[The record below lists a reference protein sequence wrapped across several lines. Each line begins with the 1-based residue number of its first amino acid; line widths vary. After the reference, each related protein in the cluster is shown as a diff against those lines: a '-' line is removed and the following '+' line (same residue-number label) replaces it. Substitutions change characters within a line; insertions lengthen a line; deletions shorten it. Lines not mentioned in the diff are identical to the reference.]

1 MQRQAYRSSCEFFGG
16 GVRFRTNPRASLTSQ
31 NTKVTRVVTTVTRLD
46 TPKPHR
52 YHLRFRFQHG
62 TSPRVMFESLS
73 DKLKRTLKNLRG
85 EGVLTKEHVD
95 AALREIR
102 LALLEADVNYKVAKD
117 FIASVQ
123 QKAEGQQVWQ
133 ELKPSEQV
141 VKIVF
146 DELVELLGGQSS
158 RLVFTKQLPNTVMVV
173 GLQGSGKTTSTGKIA
188 RWLAKNQERKPLLL
202 SVDVYR
208 PAAREQLRVIAKAT
222 GQQIF
227 EYPESNDPLTLV
239 REAQK
244 HAQQT
249 GFDTLLIDT
258 AGRLHIDDELMEE
271 LVNIKNETHPVK
283 ILFVAD
289 AMTGQD
295 AVRSAE
301 ESHRR
306 IGITGVILTKMDGDA
321 RGGAALSIK
330 QVTGQPVKF
339 VGVGERY
346 DALEPFYPD
355 RVAQRI
361 LGMGDVLSLI
371 EEVQAKVDQE
381 EAEEQLKKLQKNEFT
396 LDDFRSQLRQV
407 KKLGSFS
414 KIMKLLPDQLLGGM
428 GMPQLNDEQSAMME
442 KELKRTE
449 AIIDS
454 MTWAERNDH
463 RILNANRRRR
473 IARGSGTN
481 VTAVNQ
487 LIKQYVEMRQM
498 MRQLSSS
505 GLFGGGGLKS
515 KMLRKMTGMPDMAG
529 FSGDD
534 GELPQLPTGPMGA
547 SPSRRSK
554 KKQHK
559 RKRKKRK

>member
-1 MQRQAYRSSCEFFGG
+1 
-16 GVRFRTNPRASLTSQ
+16 
-31 NTKVTRVVTTVTRLD
+31 
-46 TPKPHR
+46 
-52 YHLRFRFQHG
+52 
-62 TSPRVMFESLS
+62 MFESLS

-117 FIASVQ
+117 FIASVKE
-123 QKAEGQQVWQ
+123 KAEGQQVWL

-158 RLVFTKQLPNTVMVV
+158 RLVFTKTSPNVVMIV

-188 RWLAKNQERKPLLL
+188 RWLAQNQQRKPLLL
-202 SVDVYR
+202 STDVYR

-222 GQQIF
+222 GQSIF
-227 EYPESNDPLTLV
+227 EKPETNDPLEL
-239 REAQK
+239 AS
-244 HAQQT
+244 AALQQARDL
-249 GFDTLLIDT
+249 GYDTLLIDT

-271 LVNIKNETHPVK
+271 LVSIKSETHPVE

-295 AVRSAE
+295 AVRSADE
-301 ESHRR
+301 FHKR
-306 IGITGVILTKMDGDA
+306 IGITGVVLTKMDGDA

-330 QVTGQPVKF
+330 QVISQPVKF
-339 VGVGERY
+339 VGVGEKY

-371 EEVQAKVDQE
+371 EEVQDKVDQN
-381 EAEEQLKKLQKNEFT
+381 EAEAQLKKLQRNQFT

-414 KIMKLLPDQLLGGM
+414 KILKLLPDQLLGGV
-428 GMPQLNDEQSAMME
+428 GMPDLTDEQTELME
-442 KELKRTE
+442 KELRRTE

-454 MTWAERNDH
+454 MTRAERVNH
-463 RILNANRRRR
+463 MILNANRRRR
-473 IARGSGTN
+473 IARGSGTT
-481 VTAVNQ
+481 VAQVNA
-487 LIKQYVEMRQM
+487 LIKQYTEMRRM
-498 MRQLSSS
+498 MQ
-505 GLFGGGGLKS
+505 GMFGGGGLRGLGG
-515 KMLRKMTGMPDMAG
+515 KMMRRAAGIPGMEGDGGDAMMGGMPSLPAG
-529 FSGDD
+529 
-534 GELPQLPTGPMGA
+534 
-547 SPSRRSK
+547 PSRK
-554 KKQHK
+554 KKK
-559 RKRKKRK
+559 KKKRRR

>member
-1 MQRQAYRSSCEFFGG
+1 
-16 GVRFRTNPRASLTSQ
+16 
-31 NTKVTRVVTTVTRLD
+31 
-46 TPKPHR
+46 
-52 YHLRFRFQHG
+52 
-62 TSPRVMFESLS
+62 MFESLS

-102 LALLEADVNYKVAKD
+102 LALLEADVNYKVAKE
-117 FIASVQ
+117 FIASVKE
-123 QKAEGQQVWQ
+123 KAEGQQVWL

-158 RLVFTKQLPNTVMVV
+158 RLVFTKTSPNVVMIV

-188 RWLAKNQERKPLLL
+188 RWLSLNQQRKSLLL
-202 SVDVYR
+202 STDVYR

-222 GQQIF
+222 GQSIF
-227 EYPESNDPLTLV
+227 EKPETNDPIELT
-239 REAQK
+239 REALK
-244 HAQQT
+244 HARDT
-249 GFDTLLIDT
+249 GYDTLLIDT

-271 LVNIKNETHPVK
+271 LVSIKSETHPVE

-301 ESHRR
+301 EFHARV
-306 IGITGVILTKMDGDA
+306 GITGVVLTKMDGDA

-339 VGVGERY
+339 VGVGEKY

-371 EEVQAKVDQE
+371 EQVQDKIDQSDA
-381 EAEEQLKKLQKNEFT
+381 EAQLQKLQRNQFS

-414 KIMKLLPDQLLGGM
+414 KVLKLLPDQLLGGV
-428 GMPQLNDEQSAMME
+428 GMPDLTDEQSELME

-454 MTWAERNDH
+454 MTRAERINH
-463 RILNANRRRR
+463 MILNANRRRR
-473 IARGSGTN
+473 IARGSGTT
-481 VTAVNQ
+481 VQQVNS
-487 LIKQYVEMRQM
+487 LIKQYTEMRRM
-498 MRQLSSS
+498 MQGMFS
-505 GLFGGGGLKS
+505 GGGLRG
-515 KMLRKMTGMPDMAG
+515 KMMRRMAG
-529 FSGDD
+529 IQGMEGNGDPMMA
-534 GELPQLPTGPMGA
+534 GLPAG
-547 SPSRRSK
+547 PSRK
-554 KKQHK
+554 KKK
-559 RKRKKRK
+559 KKKRRR

>member
-1 MQRQAYRSSCEFFGG
+1 
-16 GVRFRTNPRASLTSQ
+16 
-31 NTKVTRVVTTVTRLD
+31 
-46 TPKPHR
+46 
-52 YHLRFRFQHG
+52 
-62 TSPRVMFESLS
+62 MFESLS

-102 LALLEADVNYKVAKD
+102 LALLEADVNYKVAKE
-117 FIASVQ
+117 FITSVKE
-123 QKAEGQQVWQ
+123 KAEGQQVWL

-158 RLVFTKQLPNTVMVV
+158 RLVFTKTSPNVVMIV

-188 RWLAKNQERKPLLL
+188 RWLTLNQQRKPLLL
-202 SVDVYR
+202 STDVYR

-222 GQQIF
+222 GQSIF
-227 EYPESNDPLTLV
+227 EKPETNDPLELTRDALKQA
-239 REAQK
+239 RDL
-244 HAQQT
+244 
-249 GFDTLLIDT
+249 GYDTLLIDT

-271 LVNIKNETHPVK
+271 LVKIKSETHPVE

-301 ESHRR
+301 EFHAR
-306 IGITGVILTKMDGDA
+306 IGITGVVLTKMDGDA

-339 VGVGERY
+339 VGVGEKY

-371 EEVQAKVDQE
+371 EEVQDKIDQSDA
-381 EAEEQLKKLQKNEFT
+381 EAQLQKLQRNQFT

-414 KIMKLLPDQLLGGM
+414 KILKLLPDQLLGGV
-428 GMPQLNDEQSAMME
+428 GMPDLTDEQSEMME

-454 MTWAERNDH
+454 MTREERINH
-463 RILNANRRRR
+463 MILNANRRRR
-473 IARGSGTN
+473 IARGSGTT
-481 VTAVNQ
+481 VAQVNS
-487 LIKQYVEMRQM
+487 LIKQYTEMRRM
-498 MRQLSSS
+498 MQGMFS
-505 GLFGGGGLKS
+505 GGGLRGN
-515 KMLRKMTGMPDMAG
+515 MMRLMAG
-529 FSGDD
+529 IPGMDAGDPMMA
-534 GELPQLPTGPMGA
+534 GLPAG
-547 SPSRRSK
+547 PSRK
-554 KKQHK
+554 KKK
-559 RKRKKRK
+559 KKKRRR

>member
-1 MQRQAYRSSCEFFGG
+1 
-16 GVRFRTNPRASLTSQ
+16 
-31 NTKVTRVVTTVTRLD
+31 
-46 TPKPHR
+46 
-52 YHLRFRFQHG
+52 
-62 TSPRVMFESLS
+62 MFESLS

-117 FIASVQ
+117 FIASVKE
-123 QKAEGQQVWQ
+123 KAEGQQVWQ

-141 VKIVF
+141 VKIVY
-146 DELVELLGGQSS
+146 DELVDLLGGQSS
-158 RLVFTKQLPNTVMVV
+158 RLVFTKQIPNTVMVV

-188 RWLAKNQERKPLLL
+188 RWLAKNQERKPLLV

-208 PAAREQLRVIAKAT
+208 PAAREQLRVIARTT

-227 EYPESNDPLTLV
+227 EEPETNDPITLV
-239 REAQK
+239 RDAHK

-271 LVNIKNETHPVK
+271 LVTIKNETHPVE

-301 ESHRR
+301 EFHRR
-306 IGITGVILTKMDGDA
+306 VGITGVILTKMDGDA

-371 EEVQAKVDQE
+371 EEVQDKVDQS
-381 EAEEQLKKLQKNEFT
+381 EAEEQLRKLQKNEFT

-414 KIMKLLPDQLLGGM
+414 KIMKLLPDQLLGGF
-428 GMPQLNDEQSAMME
+428 GMPQLDDEQSKMME
-442 KELKRTE
+442 QELKRTE

-473 IARGSGTN
+473 IARGSGTT
-481 VTAVNQ
+481 VASVNQ

-505 GLFGGGGLKS
+505 GLFGGSGLKS
-515 KMLRKMTGMPDMAG
+515 RMMRKMTGMPDMSG
-529 FSGDD
+529 FGGDGADLPSLPSGPPRKK
-534 GELPQLPTGPMGA
+534 L
-547 SPSRRSK
+547 K
-554 KKQHK
+554 KKK
-559 RKRKKRK
+559 KKRRR

>member
-1 MQRQAYRSSCEFFGG
+1 
-16 GVRFRTNPRASLTSQ
+16 
-31 NTKVTRVVTTVTRLD
+31 
-46 TPKPHR
+46 
-52 YHLRFRFQHG
+52 
-62 TSPRVMFESLS
+62 MFESLS

-117 FIASVQ
+117 FIVSVKE
-123 QKAEGQQVWQ
+123 KAEGQKVWQ

-141 VKIVF
+141 VKIVY
-146 DELVELLGGQSS
+146 DELVDLLGGQSS
-158 RLVFTKQLPNTVMVV
+158 RLVFTKQIPNVVMIV

-188 RWLAKNQERKPLLL
+188 RWLAKNQDRKPLLL

-208 PAAREQLRVIAKAT
+208 PAAREQLKVIAKAT

-227 EYPESNDPLTLV
+227 EQSETNDPLTLV
-239 REAQK
+239 REAHK
-244 HAQQT
+244 HAQQV

-258 AGRLHIDDELMEE
+258 AGRLHIDDELMNE
-271 LVNIKNETHPVK
+271 LVQIKDETHPVE

-301 ESHRR
+301 EFHRR
-306 IGITGVILTKMDGDA
+306 VGITGVVLTKMDGDA

-330 QVTGQPVKF
+330 QVIGQPVKF
-339 VGVGERY
+339 VGVGEKY

-371 EEVQAKVDQE
+371 EEVQGKIDQAD
-381 EAEEQLKKLQKNEFT
+381 AEDQLKKLQRNQFT

-414 KIMKLLPDQLLGGM
+414 KILKLLPDQLLGGV
-428 GMPQLNDEQSAMME
+428 GMPDLTDEQSELME

-454 MTWAERNDH
+454 MTREERLNH
-463 RILNANRRRR
+463 MILNATRRRR
-473 IARGSGTN
+473 IARGSGTT
-481 VTAVNQ
+481 VAQVNS
-487 LIKQYVEMRQM
+487 LIKQYTEMRRM
-498 MRQLSSS
+498 MQQLSGS
-505 GLFGGGGLKS
+505 GMFGGGGLKG
-515 KMLRKMTGMPDMAG
+515 KMMRHMAG
-529 FSGDD
+529 IPGLESNSAAGMMA
-534 GELPQLPTGPMGA
+534 GLPVG
-547 SPSRRSK
+547 
-554 KKQHK
+554 
-559 RKRKKRK
+559 

>member
-1 MQRQAYRSSCEFFGG
+1 
-16 GVRFRTNPRASLTSQ
+16 
-31 NTKVTRVVTTVTRLD
+31 
-46 TPKPHR
+46 
-52 YHLRFRFQHG
+52 
-62 TSPRVMFESLS
+62 MFESLS

-85 EGVLTKEHVD
+85 EGVLTKEHVE

-117 FIASVQ
+117 FIASVKE
-123 QKAEGQQVWQ
+123 KAEGQQVWQ

-158 RLVFTKQLPNTVMVV
+158 RLVFTKQIPNTVMVV

-188 RWLAKNQERKPLLL
+188 RWLAMNQDRKPLLL

-208 PAAREQLRVIAKAT
+208 PAAREQLKVIAKAT

-227 EYPESNDPLTLV
+227 EDPQTNDPLTLV
-239 REAQK
+239 REAHK
-244 HAQQT
+244 HAEQT

-258 AGRLHIDDELMEE
+258 AGRLHIDDQLMEE
-271 LVNIKNETHPVK
+271 LVNIKRETHPVE

-295 AVRSAE
+295 HVRS
-301 ESHRR
+301 
-306 IGITGVILTKMDGDA
+306 
-321 RGGAALSIK
+321 
-330 QVTGQPVKF
+330 
-339 VGVGERY
+339 
-346 DALEPFYPD
+346 
-355 RVAQRI
+355 
-361 LGMGDVLSLI
+361 
-371 EEVQAKVDQE
+371 
-381 EAEEQLKKLQKNEFT
+381 AEEQLKKLQKNEFT

-428 GMPQLNDEQSAMME
+428 GMPQLDDEQSKMME
-442 KELKRTE
+442 QELKRTE

-454 MTWAERNDH
+454 MTWEERNDH

-473 IARGSGTN
+473 IARGSGTS
-481 VTAVNQ
+481 VAQVNQ

-515 KMLRKMTGMPDMAG
+515 RMLRKMTGMPDMAG
-529 FSGDD
+529 FA
-534 GELPQLPTGPMGA
+534 GEPGEMPALPVGPSTGP
-547 SPSRRSK
+547 SRK
-554 KKQHK
+554 KLKK
-559 RKRKKRK
+559 KRKKRRR

>member
-1 MQRQAYRSSCEFFGG
+1 
-16 GVRFRTNPRASLTSQ
+16 
-31 NTKVTRVVTTVTRLD
+31 
-46 TPKPHR
+46 
-52 YHLRFRFQHG
+52 
-62 TSPRVMFESLS
+62 MFESLS

-117 FIASVQ
+117 FIASVKA
-123 QKAEGQQVWQ
+123 KAEGQQVWL

-158 RLVFTKQLPNTVMVV
+158 RLVFTKTSPNVVMIV

-188 RWLAKNQERKPLLL
+188 RWLAQNQDRKPLLL
-202 SVDVYR
+202 STDVYR
-208 PAAREQLRVIAKAT
+208 PAAREQLKVIAKAT
-222 GQQIF
+222 GQSIF
-227 EYPESNDPLTLV
+227 EKPETNDPLELTRAALKQARDV
-239 REAQK
+239 
-244 HAQQT
+244 
-249 GFDTLLIDT
+249 GYDTLLIDT
-258 AGRLHIDDELMEE
+258 AGRLHIDDQLMEE
-271 LVNIKNETHPVK
+271 LVNIKSETHPVE

-301 ESHRR
+301 EFHRR

-330 QVTGQPVKF
+330 QATGQPVKF
-339 VGVGERY
+339 VGVGEKY

-371 EEVQAKVDQE
+371 EEVQANVDQS

-414 KIMKLLPDQLLGGM
+414 KIMKLLPDQLLGGI
-428 GMPQLNDEQSAMME
+428 GMPQLTDEQSGVME

-454 MTWAERNDH
+454 MTREERTDH

-473 IARGSGTN
+473 IARGSGTT
-481 VTAVNQ
+481 VAEVNQ
-487 LIKQYVEMRQM
+487 LIKQYGEMRQM
-498 MRQLSSS
+498 MRQFSSS
-505 GLFGGGGLKS
+505 GLFGGSGGGVKG
-515 KMLRKMTGMPDMAG
+515 KMMRRVAGMAG
-529 FSGDD
+529 VPD
-534 GELPQLPTGPMGA
+534 LA
-547 SPSRRSK
+547 R
-554 KKQHK
+554 
-559 RKRKKRK
+559 

>member
-1 MQRQAYRSSCEFFGG
+1 
-16 GVRFRTNPRASLTSQ
+16 
-31 NTKVTRVVTTVTRLD
+31 
-46 TPKPHR
+46 
-52 YHLRFRFQHG
+52 
-62 TSPRVMFESLS
+62 MFESLS

-117 FIASVQ
+117 FIASVKE
-123 QKAEGQQVWQ
+123 KAEGQQVWQ
-133 ELKPSEQV
+133 ELRPSEQV
-141 VKIVF
+141 VKIVY
-146 DELVELLGGQSS
+146 DELVDLLGGQSS
-158 RLVFTKQLPNTVMVV
+158 RLVFTKQVPNVVMIV

-188 RWLAKNQERKPLLL
+188 RWLASHQERKPLLL

-227 EYPESNDPLTLV
+227 EQTDTNDPLTLV
-239 REAQK
+239 REALK

-258 AGRLHIDDELMEE
+258 AGRLHIDEELMDE
-271 LVNIKNETHPVK
+271 LVNIKSATHPVE

-301 ESHRR
+301 EFHRR

-339 VGVGERY
+339 VGVGEKY

-371 EEVQAKVDQE
+371 EEVQSKVDQS

-414 KIMKLLPDQLLGGM
+414 KIMKLLPDQLLGGI
-428 GMPQLNDEQSAMME
+428 GMPQMDEEQTKEME
-442 KELKRTE
+442 RELKRTE
-449 AIIDS
+449 SIIDS
-454 MTWAERNDH
+454 MTREERSDH
-463 RILNANRRRR
+463 KILNANRRRR

-481 VTAVNQ
+481 VAEVNK
-487 LIKQYVEMRQM
+487 LIKQYTEMRQM
-498 MRQLSSS
+498 MRQLTSS
-505 GLFGGGGLKS
+505 GLFGGSGLKG
-515 KMLRKMTGMPDMAG
+515 KMMRRMAG
-529 FSGDD
+529 LPELAGMAGMGDF
-534 GELPQLPTGPMGA
+534 GEELPSLPSPGAPAGPA
-547 SPSRRSK
+547 RK
-554 KKQHK
+554 KLKK
-559 RKRKKRK
+559 KRKKKRR